1 MEVDKS
7 MKYEQFILD
16 IYIRLFHEFEVVL
29 KGLMPEELKFQIKPA
44 SNSIGWLAWHTIRS
58 QDRLN
63 ADLFGE
69 DQLWIS
75 EKWHLKF
82 NRQADPKDTGVGHSA
97 KEVAE
102 FRAPD
107 VKTYLEYYTAVFERT
122 KLYINTRLSP
132 ADLER
137 EVKSPTLGTSAT
149 VETRLLGTINNF
161 QHIGQAGYVKGML
174 KEFGWY
180 GM

>member
-1 MEVDKS
+1 

-16 IYIRLFHEFEVVL
+16 IYVRLFHEFEVVL
-29 KGLMPEELKFQIKPA
+29 KDLTIEELNYQIKPT
-44 SNSIGWLAWHTIRS
+44 SNTIGWLAWHTIRS

-63 ADLFGE
+63 ADLFAE
-69 DQLWIS
+69 DQLWTS
-75 EKWHLKF
+75 GKWHLKF
-82 NRQADPKDTGVGHSA
+82 NRKADPRDTGVGHSA

-107 VKTYLEYYTAVFERT
+107 VKTYLDYCTAVFERT
-122 KLYINTRLSP
+122 KLYITTCLSP

-149 VETRLLGTINNF
+149 VGARLLGTINNF
-161 QHIGQAGYVKGML
+161 QHIGQAGYIKGML
-174 KEFGWY
+174 REFGWY
-180 GM
+180 GI